1 MIHPA
6 IERWFSK
13 GFAQLPLR
21 TFLALPFVLQT
32 IGAVGTVGYLSWQAG
47 QQAVNG
53 LATQLMGE
61 ISDRTRQ
68 HLGSYTSLPLKVANI
83 VASDLE
89 SGQIRL
95 DGKDLKPYDAYF
107 LNRVRTFEEMSFI
120 YVGTADGKFLGA
132 GPRRSQPLGSPVQAQ
147 PSYILEVAD
156 GTTKGSYFSYIVN
169 AAGQRVQKIDDIPN
183 YNVKQRPWYQ
193 TAVGTNKLSW
203 SSIYPSIGQPNPGL
217 TLTASRPYYVG
228 GKLAG
233 VAAVDLFLSD
243 VNGFLSQL
251 PLRERGQVF
260 IVESNGNLIGS
271 SSTASTYRVNGDRM
285 ERLSAIDSAD
295 PVVRGAMQ
303 AVKNRVDVSRSFS
316 AEIDGQQRFV
326 QVTPWR
332 DQSGLNWQIVVV
344 MPVSEFKSQIT
355 RNVQNTMLL
364 CGLTLLGT
372 IALGYAT
379 SRWVTKPIFNLS
391 EAAKEIASGKRKQ
404 PIEQQSSEELGEL
417 ANSFNRL
424 SARLQNSLNNLQTL
438 NQELFNSKQR
448 LYQLLE
454 ALPVGVIV
462 FDPTGECLFLNQT
475 GQLLLGLKQVP
486 QVSIAELAARY
497 HIYRAGTPALYPTEE
512 LPIVQALQGK
522 AVFVDDLEIRIR
534 NMVIPLEVR
543 AIPVLNSQNQVIY
556 AIQTFQNVIARKTA
570 EADKE
575 VSEKRMQRLTDNVP
589 GVIYRLVWHPDDS
602 HELVY
607 ISPRCRE
614 VLGVEPEVALA
625 DMNVMWAMILPEDE
639 VEIRR
644 LAPIKSAE
652 LQPWSFDYRVRQAN
666 GEIKWI
672 QNQASP
678 ELAEDG
684 DVYWDG
690 LMIDISDRKQAEA
703 VLSDYRV
710 HLEQQVQERTIALQ
724 EANQEL
730 ERLATLDGLTQVANR
745 RRFDL
750 YLAQEWQ
757 RLARDQ
763 QILSLI
769 LCDVDY
775 FKRYNDCYGHQAG
788 DYCLQIVARA
798 MKSVI
803 KRPADLLARYG
814 GEEFAVILPQTNRW
828 GAMQVA
834 ETLRQAIL
842 EAEIPHADSH
852 VSDYVTLSVGV
863 ATVLPSQLNSI
874 EELIADADRALY
886 QAKQMGR
893 DRICFAEPSVSGNVA
908 NFS

>member
-68 HLGSYTSLPLKVANI
+68 HLGNYTSLPLKVVNV

-95 DGKDLKPYDAYF
+95 DGKDLKLYDAYF

-120 YVGTADGKFLGA
+120 YVGTAAGHFLGA
-132 GPRRSQPLGSPVQAQ
+132 GPRRSQPLGSPVPEQ

-169 AAGQRVQKIDDIPN
+169 AAGQRVQKIDEIPN

-193 TAVGTNKLSW
+193 TAIGTNQLSW

-217 TLTASRPYYVG
+217 TLTASRPYYIG

-243 VNGFLSQL
+243 VNGFLSKL
-251 PLRERGQVF
+251 PLRESGQVF

-285 ERLSAIDSAD
+285 ERLNAIESAD
-295 PVVRGAMQ
+295 PVIRSAMQ
-303 AVKNRVDVSRSFS
+303 ALKNRVDLSQSFTT
-316 AEIDGQQRFV
+316 EIDGQQRFV

-344 MPVSEFKSQIT
+344 IPVSEFKSQIA
-355 RNVQNTMLL
+355 RNLQNTALL

-391 EAAKEIASGKRKQ
+391 EAAKEIAAGKRKQ
-404 PIEQQSSEELGEL
+404 PIERQSSEELGEL

-497 HIYRAGTPALYPTEE
+497 HIYRAGTPALYPTNE

-589 GVIYRLVWHPDDS
+589 GIIYRLVWHPDDS

-614 VLGVEPEVALA
+614 VLGVDPEAALA

-639 VEIRR
+639 IEIRR
-644 LAPIKSAE
+644 LARLNRQSCNPGPLIIACDWQPGKS
-652 LQPWSFDYRVRQAN
+652 N
-666 GEIKWI
+666 GFK
-672 QNQASP
+672 
-678 ELAEDG
+678 
-684 DVYWDG
+684 
-690 LMIDISDRKQAEA
+690 
-703 VLSDYRV
+703 
-710 HLEQQVQERTIALQ
+710 T
-724 EANQEL
+724 
-730 ERLATLDGLTQVANR
+730 RLR
-745 RRFDL
+745 R
-750 YLAQEWQ
+750 
-757 RLARDQ
+757 
-763 QILSLI
+763 
-769 LCDVDY
+769 
-775 FKRYNDCYGHQAG
+775 N
-788 DYCLQIVARA
+788 
-798 MKSVI
+798 
-803 KRPADLLARYG
+803 
-814 GEEFAVILPQTNRW
+814 
-828 GAMQVA
+828 
-834 ETLRQAIL
+834 
-842 EAEIPHADSH
+842 
-852 VSDYVTLSVGV
+852 
-863 ATVLPSQLNSI
+863 
-874 EELIADADRALY
+874 
-886 QAKQMGR
+886 
-893 DRICFAEPSVSGNVA
+893 
-908 NFS
+908 